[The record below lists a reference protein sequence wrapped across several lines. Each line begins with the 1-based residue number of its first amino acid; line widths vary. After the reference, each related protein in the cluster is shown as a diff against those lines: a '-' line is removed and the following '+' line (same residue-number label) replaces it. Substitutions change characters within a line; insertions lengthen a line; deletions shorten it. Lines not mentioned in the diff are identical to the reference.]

1 MYDIWD
7 WFIQDTF
14 ILIDLET
21 ERGYKSKY
29 MYIHGI
35 IDEYKDVMHVQKCPN
50 NWHFIQTN

>member
-21 ERGYKSKY
+21 ERWYKSKY

-35 IDEYKDVMHVQKCPN
+35 IDELQRCNVCLKVSK
-50 NWHFIQTN
+50 

>member
-21 ERGYKSKY
+21 EHGYKSKY